1 MEVSIFFK
9 VLFLFQYWRMSQY
22 NHAVWCSGG
31 HSCPGCQGFGNDGSN
46 SFRINRRYSIT
57 GLLFSTVNTKRLK
70 ILSSSVYWITVWLT
84 DLKMRWKTSVSWI
97 CLIVVLLLQSISAPG
112 SGIWSDGKD
121 KSEGAQAHTWNVE
134 VLIDVLKELV
144 STCDPG
150 FVFIL
155 TLCTQDFCC
164 LFISF
169 VANWI
174 RPAVSVL

>member
-1 MEVSIFFK
+1 
-9 VLFLFQYWRMSQY
+9 MSQY

-46 SFRINRRYSIT
+46 SFRINRRFSIT
-57 GLLFSTVNTKRLK
+57 VLLSSTVNTKRLK
-70 ILSSSVYWITVWLT
+70 NSLLFCLLNYSMIDWSQ
-84 DLKMRWKTSVSWI
+84 DEMKTSVSWI

-164 LFISF
+164 WFYKFCGQL
-169 VANWI
+169 NKTNN
-174 RPAVSVL
+174 VL